1 MPRSCAPD
9 DADAA
14 RAATSTTYAPS
25 PLDVIAHVE
34 TGDRNIPQAIHDRNT
49 DRGTP
54 AQGNFQFITPT
65 WQRQAPKAGV
75 DIRQYPTAMSA
86 PPSVQAQV
94 AAVTPLR
101 EWGPN
106 TVAAV
111 KARFPGIDV
120 NQPPTGVYHGSNVG
134 GAVPTT
140 PGTTLN
146 TPPPATTI
154 ANALTGGTGANGQG
168 LSPIQQAQKDVSG
181 EGGQA
186 LPPAPAPQLGMPNMH
201 NQQVEA
207 QAPQLMAALRT
218 AAAQPLSWGS
228 QPFGSTAGPRGAAPP
243 TTLGYFGGQAVPMPG
258 TTLNSIGGA
267 YA

>member
-1 MPRSCAPD
+1 MTPTPPAP
-9 DADAA
+9 
-14 RAATSTTYAPS
+14 ATSTTYAPS

-75 DIRQYPTAMSA
+75 DIKQYPTAMSA

-94 AAVTPLR
+94 AAVTPSR

-120 NQPPTGVYHGSNVG
+120 NQPPTGVYHGANVG

-146 TPPPATTI
+146 TPPPATSI

-168 LSPIQQAQKDVSG
+168 LSPIQQMQKDVSG

-186 LPPAPAPQLGMPNMH
+186 LQPAA
-201 NQQVEA
+201 
-207 QAPQLMAALRT
+207 R
-218 AAAQPLSWGS
+218 AAARNAEHAQP
-228 QPFGSTAGPRGAAPP
+228 AGRGPGAATDGGAAHGRRATLELGLAAIRLDGRPARRGAP

>member
-1 MPRSCAPD
+1 MSSPMWRPAI
-9 DADAA
+9 
-14 RAATSTTYAPS
+14 ATFRKGS
-25 PLDVIAHVE
+25 
-34 TGDRNIPQAIHDRNT
+34 HDRNT

-54 AQGNFQFITPT
+54 AQGNFQSITPT

-111 KARFPGIDV
+111 KAHFPGIDV
-120 NQPPTGVYHGSNVG
+120 NQPPSGVYHGSNVG

-140 PGTTLN
+140 PGTTLS
-146 TPPPATTI
+146 TPPPATAI
-154 ANALTGGTGANGQG
+154 ANALAGGTGADGKG
-168 LSPIQQAQKDVSG
+168 PSPIQQAQQDVGG

-186 LPPAPAPQLGMPNMH
+186 LPPALAPQTRNA
-201 NQQVEA
+201 EYA
-207 QAPQLMAALRT
+207 QPGSRRSRAPQLMAALRQ
-218 AAAQPLSWGS
+218 AAAQPLSWS
-228 QPFGSTAGPRGAAPP
+228 SRPYGSTAGPQTPV
-243 TTLGYFGGQAVPMPG
+243 TPG
-258 TTLNSIGGA
+258 TTLNSNSGLYG
-267 YA
+267 